1 MRKRLLS
8 LICTVAVLFT
18 MSLQVFAATST
29 VTSTIYFSG
38 GGTGYSDSSYQ
49 LYNTYLIVPGSN
61 LHYDKY
67 HVKLT
72 SFKFDY
78 YPQDIKPNSDVR
90 FNFRLAKTLGVDSHE
105 NCASVIYIYSINGT
119 GTAWLWENGGN
130 SGNKNA
136 MKTNVSN
143 YSSTG
148 CGLTC
153 QWYLYMT

>member
-38 GGTGYSDSSYQ
+38 GGTGYSDASSQ
-49 LYNTYLIVPGSN
+49 LYNTYLIVPGSG

-78 YPQDIKPNSDVR
+78 YPQNVKPYSNVR
-90 FNFRLAKTLGVDSHE
+90 FNFRLAKTLGVDSHAD
-105 NCASVIYIYSINGT
+105 CASVIHIYSIDGT

-130 SGNKNA
+130 SGDKNA

-143 YSSTG
+143 YSTTG

>member
-1 MRKRLLS
+1 MERKVLGM
-8 LICTVAVLFT
+8 ICSMAVLFT

-38 GGTGYSDSSYQ
+38 GGTGYSAASYQ

-78 YPQDIKPNSDVR
+78 YPQDTKPNSNVR

-105 NCASVIYIYSINGT
+105 DCASVKYLYDVGDYGS
-119 GTAWLWENGGN
+119 AWLWANGGN
-130 SGNKNA
+130 SGDKNA

-143 YSSTG
+143 YSTTG

-153 QWYLYMT
+153 EWYLYMT